1 MIGRIKNNYYYIK
14 IKSIISILIP
24 LVYTA
29 YNGTLG
35 IFKHL
40 IWNGSIAIYYL
51 LLFLIRSLL
60 LKFNGIN
67 NALHERRIYIISFV
81 LLVFINGALIVP
93 AILMIK
99 NMHIV
104 TIGMISAIAMAA
116 YTTYA
121 ITISIYRMASYKGQF
136 NLIYRQLMIVN
147 FVNAITS
154 LLVLQ
159 NTLIVVNGGYDSGL
173 VKLSMVSTIGFIVI
187 NIVVILYAFIKNM
200 RAKL

>member
-173 VKLSMVSTIGFIVI
+173 VTLSMVSTIGFIVI
-187 NIVVILYAFIKNM
+187 NIVAILYSFIKNM
-200 RAKL
+200 RAK

>member
-14 IKSIISILIP
+14 TKSIISILIP

-104 TIGMISAIAMAA
+104 TIGMIPAIAMAA

-173 VKLSMVSTIGFIVI
+173 VTLSMVSTIGFIVI
-187 NIVVILYAFIKNM
+187 NIVVILYSFIKNM
-200 RAKL
+200 RAK